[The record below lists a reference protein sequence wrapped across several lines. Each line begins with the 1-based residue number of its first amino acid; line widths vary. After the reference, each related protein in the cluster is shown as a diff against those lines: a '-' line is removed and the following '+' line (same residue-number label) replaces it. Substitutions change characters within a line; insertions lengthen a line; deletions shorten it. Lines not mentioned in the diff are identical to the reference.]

1 MLIPAIP
8 FRRHGD
14 NLGFFLRP
22 LIMSGLAA
30 ALWYYVFRTY
40 EWHVPD
46 QDMGAFGVLLGALS
60 TLHAIIAGAV
70 ITMVWSDYEKFC
82 DAAQDGSMER
92 MKRLLSRRMPRPLR
106 WFLLMLSVN
115 NQIILSLF
123 PYTTDWVGII
133 ATASL
138 ALVLT
143 FFYEVA
149 YVLDNPIKAV
159 WYREILP
166 THFFTGDPTKPPQPF

>member
-1 MLIPAIP
+1 MLVNAVQL
-8 FRRHGD
+8 RRHGD

-22 LIMSGLAA
+22 TIMAGLAA
-30 ALWYYVFRTY
+30 ALWYYVFRY
-40 EWHVPD
+40 YGWHVPEA
-46 QDMGAFGVLLGALS
+46 DMGAFGVLLGALS

-70 ITMVWSDYEKFC
+70 ITQVWGDYDKFC
-82 DAAQDGSMER
+82 DAALDDNR
-92 MKRLLSRRMPRPLR
+92 DKMKRLLSRRMPRPLR

-123 PYTTDWVGII
+123 PYTADWVGVM

-159 WYREILP
+159 WYKEIVP
-166 THFFTGDPTKPPQPF
+166 TNFFFGDPTKPPSAL